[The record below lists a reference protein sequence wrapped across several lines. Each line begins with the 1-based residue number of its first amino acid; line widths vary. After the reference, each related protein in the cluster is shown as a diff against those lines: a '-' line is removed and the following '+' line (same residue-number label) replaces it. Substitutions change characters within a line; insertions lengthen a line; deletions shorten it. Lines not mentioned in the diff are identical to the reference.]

1 MNDSGMSRPLRYL
14 LTLTDVLFIL
24 YWSMAALL
32 ELGVVDISQDLMYAD
47 YNNPRVVAW
56 NWSFFPLD
64 IIFSIV
70 GLAAVRADAVGMPIW
85 RPLTIISLIL
95 TMTAGGMAVSYWAIL
110 GEFDPSWFLPN
121 LLLLIWPVFFL
132 QKLVRETASFELARQ
147 TEA

>member
-1 MNDSGMSRPLRYL
+1 MNDVGMSRPLKYL

-24 YWSMAALL
+24 YWSIAALL
-32 ELGVVDISQDLMYAD
+32 ELGLLDIPQDLMYAD
-47 YNNPRVVAW
+47 YNDPRVVAW

-70 GLAAVRADAVGMPIW
+70 GLAAVRANAVGSPSW

-110 GEFDPSWFLPN
+110 GEFDPAWFLPN
-121 LLLLIWPVFFL
+121 LLLVIWPLFFL
-132 QKLVRETASFELARQ
+132 QKLIVGSA
-147 TEA
+147 